1 VDQSSIFAKIASE
14 LSVLLSGLETQKAQI
29 NSYAQSL
36 AALLNSA
43 RDTMPHL
50 ESRITAIATEL
61 AQAASKNQQT
71 MSKAIEESAAGISRT
86 LEGASKVSSKAAEE
100 YNKQIAQL
108 VAKSK
113 DQIDLLDAALSD
125 ELKKSLEA
133 LGGHLAALSEKF
145 VSDYLPLTE
154 RLREVVRIAEQV
166 K

>member
-1 VDQSSIFAKIASE
+1 
-14 LSVLLSGLETQKAQI
+14 
-29 NSYAQSL
+29 
-36 AALLNSA
+36 
-43 RDTMPHL
+43 
-50 ESRITAIATEL
+50 
-61 AQAASKNQQT
+61 